1 VGNDAIT
8 VALVEVSDGHG
19 GLMPA
24 SSSVPTYEP
33 GEEYRFLGGT
43 DAATGELLYLA
54 GRVPGRVRL
63 RITADPLGP
72 S

>member
-1 VGNDAIT
+1 
-8 VALVEVSDGHG
+8 
-19 GLMPA
+19 MPA